1 RHHWPGE
8 EALGQRIVVGE
19 SASNPDARWRTVVG
33 IAPDVVRGSWEDE
46 GGSEVYLP
54 YLQTSDYLAGRESR
68 YTYLTLVVRG
78 RSGNGRALEAP
89 ARAAVLSL
97 DKGAS
102 VSDVTTMEEAI
113 GRALARP
120 RFQSML
126 LALFAGVA
134 LMLAA
139 AGVYGVLTHAMAR
152 RTREIGL
159 RLALGARRGQVL
171 RMVVAQSLRRVALG
185 AFVGLVAASALT
197 RLMST
202 LLHGV
207 RPGDPATFAGVTA
220 LLVTVALLASYVP
233 AWRASRIDPMG
244 ALRED

>member
-1 RHHWPGE
+1 
-8 EALGQRIVVGE
+8 
-19 SASNPDARWRTVVG
+19 
-33 IAPDVVRGSWEDE
+33 
-46 GGSEVYLP
+46 
-54 YLQTSDYLAGRESR
+54 
-68 YTYLTLVVRG
+68 VRG
-78 RSGNGRALEAP
+78 RSGSGRALEAP
-89 ARAAVLSL
+89 ARAAVLAL

-120 RFQSML
+120 RFQSTL

-159 RLALGARRGQVL
+159 RLALGARRGQVR
-171 RMVVAQSLRRVALG
+171 RMVVAQSLRRVGLG
-185 AFVGLVAASALT
+185 VLGGFIGAAALT

-207 RPGDPATFAGVTA
+207 RPHDPATFAGVTA
-220 LLVTVALLASYVP
+220 LLVTVALVASYVP

-244 ALRED
+244 ALRDD